1 MSYNEDI
8 QQIEYEVSTKF
19 GLRRQGIFVAWE
31 YGAIS
36 RGNVSFPSY
45 SMRFTYRDYVEFLK
59 MCVDF
64 ESIKDFD
71 TWEDVKIFYAI

>member
-19 GLRRQGIFVAWE
+19 GLGRQGIFVAWE
-31 YGAIS
+31 YGTIS
-36 RGNVSFPSY
+36 RGNVTIPY
-45 SMRFTYRDYVEFLK
+45 NRRFMYHNYVEFLE

-64 ESIKDFD
+64 ETI
-71 TWEDVKIFYAI
+71 EDVVAFYGL

>member
-19 GLRRQGIFVAWE
+19 GLGRQGIFVAWE
-31 YGAIS
+31 YGTIS
-36 RGNVSFPSY
+36 RGNEAIPY
-45 SMRFTYRDYVEFLK
+45 YNKRFTYRDYVEFLK

-64 ESIKDFD
+64 E
-71 TWEDVKIFYAI
+71 TMEDMATFYGI